1 MTCPQMHDVGV
12 FLLGALPADE
22 HDAFEAHLAG
32 CAICRAERDA
42 LGDLP
47 ALLALAETPG
57 HASDRP
63 GDVAPPA
70 VLRGALDRQR
80 RERRRRRGLVAAGAV
95 AAATV
100 AFAAGIGVSVLAD
113 SSTPPVT
120 RTVAL
125 DSVGDAPVQGAAQLT
140 PVAWGTRLHVE
151 CIARRGAP
159 SAPPAPAAAPTVYV
173 LVLHT
178 ADGTEQQIARW
189 SPPPGQDVG
198 IDASTDVPAGGVSG
212 LEVRT
217 TTGRVVMRG

>member
-1 MTCPQMHDVGV
+1 VTCPRTHDVGV
-12 FLLGALPADE
+12 FLLGALPPDE
-22 HDAFEAHLAG
+22 HAAFEAHLAD
-32 CAICRAERDA
+32 CATCRAERDA

-57 HASDRP
+57 DDRP
-63 GDVAPPA
+63 GDVVPPA

-80 RERRRRRGLVAAGAV
+80 RERGRRRVLLAAGALVAAV
-95 AAATV
+95 A
-100 AFAAGIGVSVLAD
+100 AFAAGIGVSVLAG
-113 SSTPPVT
+113 SSPPPVT

-125 DSVGDAPVQGAAQLT
+125 DSVGDAPVHGAAQLT

-151 CIARRGAP
+151 CLARRGVP
-159 SAPPAPAAAPTVYV
+159 SAPPAPGATPTVYV
-173 LVLHT
+173 LVLRA

-217 TTGRVVMRG
+217 STGRVVMRG